1 VGFTVLP
8 AIDVSAGVLSVSTKR
23 GPRALDAFDGDP
35 VAAAKAFVRSG
46 ARWLHVVDMD
56 LALHGEV
63 RNAEVVAAI
72 RRAAPGV
79 RVQASGGIVRW
90 EEAARYLDAGADR
103 FVLGSAALVDEAATA
118 EIAGRAAGRLL
129 AGLEVEGG
137 RIRARGRDDVDLD
150 LMATVGWLAMLPLPG
165 FLVTALDRVGSLEGP
180 DVTLVARVA
189 RVGPTFAAGGIR
201 TLGDL
206 EALRDVRAVGAVV
219 GRAAAE
225 GGLDL
230 EAALAWTGV

>member
-1 VGFTVLP
+1 MGFTVLP
-8 AIDVSAGVLSVSTKR
+8 AIDVSAGRLSVYTKE
-23 GPRALDAFDGDP
+23 GPQAVDAFDGDP
-35 VAAAKAFVRSG
+35 VAAATAFVRAG

-56 LALHGEV
+56 LAFHGQV
-63 RNAEVVAAI
+63 RNAEVVSEI
-72 RRAAPGV
+72 RRALPDA

-90 EEAARYLDAGADR
+90 EDAARFLDAGADR
-103 FVLGSAALVDEAATA
+103 FVLGSAALVDEDATA
-118 EIAGRAAGRLL
+118 EVLHHAAGRVL

-137 RIRARGRDDVDLD
+137 RVRARGRDDVDLD

-165 FLVTALDRVGSLEGP
+165 FLVTAVDRVGSLTGP
-180 DVTLVARVA
+180 DVALVARVA

-201 TLGDL
+201 TLEDL

-219 GRAAAE
+219 GRAAAD

-230 EAALAWTGV
+230 EAALAWSGV

>member
-8 AIDVSAGVLSVSTKR
+8 AIDVSEGRLSVYAEE
-23 GPRALDAFDGDP
+23 GPRALDAFGGDP
-35 VAAAKAFVRSG
+35 VAAARVYAAAG

-56 LALHGEV
+56 LAFGGEA
-63 RNAEVVAAI
+63 RNAGVVAAI
-72 RRAAPGV
+72 REAVPDV
-79 RVQASGGIVRW
+79 RLQASGGIVRW
-90 EEAARYLDAGADR
+90 EDAARYLEAGADR
-103 FVLGSAALVDEAATA
+103 FVLGSGALVDEDATA
-118 EIAGRAAGRLL
+118 EVLGRAAGRVL
-129 AGLEVEGG
+129 AGLEVQDG

-165 FLVTALDRVGSLEGP
+165 FLVTAVDRVGTLEGP
-180 DVTLVARVA
+180 DVRLVARVA

-206 EALRDVRAVGAVV
+206 ESLRDVRAAGAVI

-230 EAALAWTGV
+230 AAALAWSGV